1 MTRHTLAISATLALL
16 LSTAP
21 ASAYQLVPDALD
33 PQACQGQGCWTNHLR
48 VTDLDGDGDL
58 DILLANYADFFA
70 GADKPQPLVVYLNN
84 GMAEFSNES
93 AAAVGD
99 YVGNVRQVA
108 VGDVDGDGDLDLY
121 APDGA
126 GAPHVLFIN
135 DGAGVFT
142 DEAAERL
149 PAGSFP
155 QGAAARMG
163 DVDGDGDL
171 DILAGD
177 GYSQGGGAARFA
189 RLYRN
194 DGSGNFEEVADAV
207 PAQLQGVD
215 VDDFDLLD
223 VDRDFDL
230 DLLVN
235 PHANGGANLWKNDG
249 TGQFTAADFPPAG
262 NSGYHYNPGVCDVD
276 GDGDLDVWVDNIG
289 GGYNEQLLI
298 NDGAGGFTDETAAR
312 VTGNNA
318 GSDDNGVVCAD
329 IDDDG
334 DFDAVVVSLSSPERY
349 LVNDGTGNFVNTPGV
364 FPGPTDCSLWA
375 EFGDLDDDGR
385 LDLVTGQ
392 GECSSSDEVYLAE
405 ADDPVDSQPPKLL
418 AVEEVAGPVDVDAA
432 PVVRFAVSDRTVT
445 DEGPRLAR
453 AYAVI
458 DPDGAA
464 TMIDAAFMGGD
475 LFRVVLPP
483 ARGAVV
489 FRVCAED
496 DNGNTACAADQ
507 SYQAGED
514 PGTTTDGDTTDGD
527 TTDGDT
533 TNGDTTAA
541 TGNDSTTAAPGT
553 TGERPTTGEDPTTG
567 EAPTTDATASAGTSD
582 ASSGGDESS
591 GGATGSSMTDGS
603 GCGCASDG
611 DPRPGWLAL
620 LTAVALLRRRR
631 R

>member
-1 MTRHTLAISATLALL
+1 MTRLTIAFTATLAAL
-16 LSTAP
+16 LSTSS
-21 ASAYQLVPDALD
+21 ASAYQLVPGALD

-58 DILLANYADFFA
+58 DILLANYADFFG
-70 GADKPQPLVVYLNN
+70 GADKPEPLVVYLNN
-84 GMAEFSNES
+84 GDAEFSNES
-93 AAAVGD
+93 AAALGD

-126 GAPHVLFIN
+126 GGPHVLFIN
-135 DGAGVFT
+135 DGMGVFT

-171 DILAGD
+171 DLLAGD
-177 GYSQGGGAARFA
+177 GYSQNAPAQVA

-194 DGSGNFEEVADAV
+194 DGSGNFEEVEDAL
-207 PAQLQGVD
+207 PTQLGGED

-235 PHANGGANLWKNDG
+235 PHSGGGGNLWINDG
-249 TGQFTAADFPPAG
+249 AGQFTAADFPPNA
-262 NSGYHYNPGVCDVD
+262 NSGFHYNPGVCDVD
-276 GDGDLDVWVDNIG
+276 GDGDLDVWIDNIG
-289 GGYNEQLLI
+289 GNYLEQLLI
-298 NDGAGGFTDETAAR
+298 NDGAGGFTDETVAR
-312 VTGNNA
+312 VSGNNA
-318 GSDDNGVVCAD
+318 GSDDNGVICAD

-334 DFDAVVVSLSSPERY
+334 DFDAVIVALSSAERY
-349 LVNDGTGNFVNTPGV
+349 LVNDGTGNFSLMPGV

-392 GECSSSDEVYLAE
+392 GECSSSDEVYLAGD
-405 ADDPVDSQPPKLL
+405 ADPVDSQPPKLI

-458 DPDGAA
+458 DPEGEA
-464 TMIDAAFMGGD
+464 TTIDATFMGGD

-483 ARGAVV
+483 ASGAVV

-514 PGTTTDGDTTDGD
+514 PGTTGDTTAGDTTD
-527 TTDGDT
+527 
-533 TNGDTTAA
+533 GDTTAA
-541 TGNDSTTAAPGT
+541 TGNDSTTGAPGT
-553 TGERPTTGEDPTTG
+553 TGQAPTTGETPTTG
-567 EAPTTDATASAGTSD
+567 ATASAGSSD
-582 ASSGGDESS
+582 GSSGGDESS
-591 GGATGSSMTDGS
+591 AGATGSGMTDSS

-611 DPRPGWLAL
+611 DRRPGWLAV
-620 LTAVALLRRRR
+620 LTALALLRRRR

>member
-1 MTRHTLAISATLALL
+1 MNRHTIPFAATLAIL
-16 LSTAP
+16 LSTSP
-21 ASAYQLVPDALD
+21 ASAYDLVPDALD

-108 VGDVDGDGDLDLY
+108 VGDVDGDGDPDLY

-126 GAPHVLFIN
+126 GGPHVLFIN
-135 DGAGVFT
+135 DGMGVFT
-142 DEAAERL
+142 DEAAMRL
-149 PAGSFP
+149 PGDSFP

-177 GYSQGGGAARFA
+177 GYSQAGATQFV

-194 DGSGNFEEVADAV
+194 DGTGAFEEVPGAFPD
-207 PAQLQGVD
+207 QLAGED

-235 PHANGGANLWKNDG
+235 PHAAGGGNLWINDG
-249 TGQFTAADFPPAG
+249 TGQFTAAEFPPPG
-262 NSGYHYNPGVCDVD
+262 NSGFHYNPAVCDVD
-276 GDGDLDVWVDNIG
+276 GDGDLDVWIDNIG

-298 NDGAGGFTDETAAR
+298 NDGAGGFTDETMAR
-312 VTGNNA
+312 VTGNGA
-318 GSDDNGVVCAD
+318 GDDDNGVVCAD

-349 LVNDGTGNFVNTPGV
+349 LVNDGAGHFSAMAGV

-392 GECSSSDEVYLAE
+392 GECSSSDEVYLAGD
-405 ADDPVDSQPPKLL
+405 DDPVDAQPPKLI
-418 AVEEVAGPVDVDAA
+418 AVEEVAGPVEFDDA

-464 TMIDAAFMGGD
+464 TTVDADFMGGD

-483 ARGAVV
+483 ARGVVV

-496 DNGNTACAADQ
+496 ANGNTACAADQ
-507 SYQAGED
+507 SYEAGER
-514 PGTTTDGDTTDGD
+514 PSTTSDSDTTDGD
-527 TTDGDT
+527 TSDGDT
-533 TNGDTTAA
+533 TAT
-541 TGNDSTTAAPGT
+541 TGNDGTTTGTPGT
-553 TGERPTTGEDPTTG
+553 TGETPTTG
-567 EAPTTDATASAGTSD
+567 EAPTTGATSDAGTSD

-591 GGATGSSMTDGS
+591 AGATGSGMTDSS

-611 DPRPGWLAL
+611 DRGSGWLAV
-620 LTAVALLRRRR
+620 LTAVLLLRRPRR
-631 R
+631 